1 MIIQH
6 VSVVWTCF
14 QCSNT
19 SALKWFHT
27 IGFSITRQLSYQHVH
42 HHDLGQ
48 LTRIPNSSLDAC
60 YCSRK
65 ASVCFHVHSQY
76 WHILA
81 TILNG
86 GTGDQLT
93 WWRHCVCVLPA
104 MVQFS
109 EHLHL
114 FISFSRKKGERL
126 HLSNLSGADEL
137 DLTAFF
143 GSYCSTSTNVK
154 IIAAGNSQEI
164 WIDCGKRS
172 VVSFLSSVFS

>member
-1 MIIQH
+1 MIIQY

-48 LTRIPNSSLDAC
+48 LTRIPNSSHDAC

-93 WWRHCVCVLPA
+93 WWRHCVCVCCL
-104 MVQFS
+104 QWS
-109 EHLHL
+109 
-114 FISFSRKKGERL
+114 
-126 HLSNLSGADEL
+126 
-137 DLTAFF
+137 
-143 GSYCSTSTNVK
+143 
-154 IIAAGNSQEI
+154 NSQNI
-164 WIDCGKRS
+164 
-172 VVSFLSSVFS
+172 FTFSSVFPGKKVKDCIYLIYPEQTNWIWLHSLVLTVLPQPTSKS